1 MIYNDTTY
9 SCNRFLF
16 PLNVT
21 VGVDCEGKTRILALA
36 LISSEKAVDFSWVL
50 KHLLASGNNKPPRI
64 FMTDQD
70 TGMESALK
78 SVMPHSVIVNCLWH
92 VIKNLKDAADVRRK
106 QEAKKR
112 FMRAQ
117 KSLTIREFDS
127 AWSLLRK
134 IAPPGSSLSSNIDR
148 LKERSGMWARHV
160 VGYMFTA
167 GSVTTQRVENA
178 HSLLKSN
185 LNSKSTLDD
194 VLVMTEERTIK
205 ENLTR
210 EELGYKRGSSHSRWR
225 IESTVEDFHE
235 VVAEN
240 NKFLGGFARFKIVDE
255 MTESYF
261 YRVMKIEL
269 VDLEVIE

>member
-1 MIYNDTTY
+1 
-9 SCNRFLF
+9 
-16 PLNVT
+16 
-21 VGVDCEGKTRILALA
+21 
-36 LISSEKAVDFSWVL
+36 
-50 KHLLASGNNKPPRI
+50 
-64 FMTDQD
+64 
-70 TGMESALK
+70 
-78 SVMPHSVIVNCLWH
+78 
-92 VIKNLKDAADVRRK
+92 
-106 QEAKKR
+106 
-112 FMRAQ
+112 
-117 KSLTIREFDS
+117 
-127 AWSLLRK
+127 
-134 IAPPGSSLSSNIDR
+134 
-148 LKERSGMWARHV
+148 
-160 VGYMFTA
+160 

-210 EELGYKRGSSHSRWR
+210 EELGYRRGSSHSRWR

-240 NKFLGGFARFKIVDE
+240 NKFLGGFARFKMVDE

-269 VDLEVIE
+269 VDLE